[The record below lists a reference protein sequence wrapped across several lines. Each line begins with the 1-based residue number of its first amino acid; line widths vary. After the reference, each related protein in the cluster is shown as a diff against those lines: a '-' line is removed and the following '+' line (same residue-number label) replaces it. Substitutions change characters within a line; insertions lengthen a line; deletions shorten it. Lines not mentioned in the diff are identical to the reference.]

1 MMCVV
6 AVDVLFDRCYEWQT
20 YCNSI
25 MIINIWKIKLNW
37 NFNFLPLS
45 EENAQIKLN
54 CVVLFIYNMR
64 NAQFLLYFVTSSTNK
79 IFKE

>member
-6 AVDVLFDRCYEWQT
+6 AVDVLFDRCCEWQT

-25 MIINIWKIKLNW
+25 MIINIWKIKLIW
-37 NFNFLPLS
+37 KFQFFTFKWG
-45 EENAQIKLN
+45 NAQIKLN

-64 NAQFLLYFVTSSTNK
+64 NAQFLLLFYNIVH
-79 IFKE
+79 